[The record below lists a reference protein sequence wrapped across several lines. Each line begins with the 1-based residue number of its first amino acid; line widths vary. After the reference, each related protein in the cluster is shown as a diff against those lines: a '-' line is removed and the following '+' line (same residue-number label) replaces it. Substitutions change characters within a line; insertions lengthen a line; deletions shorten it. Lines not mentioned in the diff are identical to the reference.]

1 MDGDLLLMHFCSGGG
16 CVVSSWIGIL
26 VGWVVALV
34 EIICEWKESVRL
46 WRKNRSRRR
55 GITKAARYYMYEWQ

>member
-1 MDGDLLLMHFCSGGG
+1 M
-16 CVVSSWIGIL
+16 VSSWIGIL